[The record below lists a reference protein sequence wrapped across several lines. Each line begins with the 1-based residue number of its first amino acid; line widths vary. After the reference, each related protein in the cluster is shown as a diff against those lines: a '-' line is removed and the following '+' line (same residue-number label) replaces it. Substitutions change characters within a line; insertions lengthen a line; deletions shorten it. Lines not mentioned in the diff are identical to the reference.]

1 MEIGNWKFII
11 FNTMP
16 VKPKKNKLEKDIEQV
31 VEKIPGLIFEQV
43 EFKNLSPKN
52 KINQNKHQQEKKRKT
67 MVWTGVIILTVIII
81 IMWSWSTFV
90 NFDTLLKKD
99 TTSIIDQAKESFDT
113 AKIKTDILEPKIT
126 TPTTTETKS
135 SDEEIKMKIENS
147 LDILINELKKVSS
160 TGDIITST
168 ANQFPIEDDTTTTN
182 PNKI

>member
-1 MEIGNWKFII
+1 
-11 FNTMP
+11 
-16 VKPKKNKLEKDIEQV
+16 V
-31 VEKIPGLIFEQV
+31 V
-43 EFKNLSPKN
+43 
-52 KINQNKHQQEKKRKT
+52 
-67 MVWTGVIILTVIII
+67 
-81 IMWSWSTFV
+81 WSTFV

-126 TPTTTETKS
+126 TPTTTGTKS

-182 PNKI
+182 PNKYKIVIKIYEKKVNS